1 MQEKSKDSKKEVLK
15 IMKLSKEAELPEYA
29 MNCDVGFDFRASESV
44 ILGPFEQKEVKTGVA
59 VEIPEGYIGL
69 VRDRAGIVTE
79 MAVHVVAGT
88 FSPSC
93 RGEVTI
99 MMINFGKDQVK
110 IEKGMR
116 IAQMIIVPVKKVEIK
131 EVKSLSKT
139 ERSGKNFYSTG
150 IK

>member
-1 MQEKSKDSKKEVLK
+1 MPKESKEKDILK
-15 IMKLSKEAELPEYA
+15 VMKLSKEAELPEYA
-29 MNCDVGFDFRASESV
+29 MNCDTGFDFRASESV
-44 ILGPFEQKEVKTGVA
+44 ILSPFEQKEVKTGII
-59 VEIPEGYIGL
+59 VEIPKGCIGI

-88 FSPSC
+88 FSSSF

-99 MMINFGKDQVK
+99 MMINFGEDQVK
-110 IEKGMR
+110 VEKGMR

-131 EVKSLSKT
+131 EVKSLSQT
-139 ERSGKNFYSTG
+139 ERSGKAFGHTG